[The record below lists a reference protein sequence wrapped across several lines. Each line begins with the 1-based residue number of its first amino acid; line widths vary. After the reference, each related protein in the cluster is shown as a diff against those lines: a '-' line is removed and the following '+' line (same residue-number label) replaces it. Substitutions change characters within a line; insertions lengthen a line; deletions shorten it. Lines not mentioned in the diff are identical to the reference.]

1 MNHDECL
8 QWLRDSPKET
18 ISPKELSRI
27 LGGDPY
33 YYNIAAKNGTLKL
46 PHMWMGRNLR
56 IFKGPVIRVVEAG
69 EWPGK
74 LQGGMEE

>member
-1 MNHDECL
+1 MTHDESL

-18 ISPKELSRI
+18 LSPKELSRI

-74 LQGGMEE
+74 VQGGMEK